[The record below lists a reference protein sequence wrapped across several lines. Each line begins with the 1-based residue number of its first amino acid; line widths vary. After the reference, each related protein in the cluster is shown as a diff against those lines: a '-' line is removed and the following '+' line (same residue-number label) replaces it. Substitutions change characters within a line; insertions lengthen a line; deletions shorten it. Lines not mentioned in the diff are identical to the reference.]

1 MTRQIH
7 GAAQVAFDTPVE
19 SAPPAPTPESA
30 PTPIVTTPEHCDALA
45 GALPAWDLLPASP
58 FIRRV
63 R

>member
-1 MTRQIH
+1 MTRQIQ
-7 GAAQVAFDTPVE
+7 GSLPAAVSPQNESKTETAVAPQ
-19 SAPPAPTPESA
+19 PAPA
-30 PTPIVTTPEHCDALA
+30 PPEHCDALA